1 MLFAFWVIR
10 MIEKVEFGRII
21 INGKEY
27 QHDVIIYPSG
37 KIEKRKKWISK
48 EKHGTSH
55 KLDPEE
61 LREYLKEEFEVL
73 VVGTGIYGMLYL
85 LPESKK
91 LTEGKDVIEKPTPE
105 AAKVFNELKE
115 KKKTLGIFHITC

>member
-1 MLFAFWVIR
+1 
-10 MIEKVEFGRII
+10 MIEKVEFGRISA
-21 INGKEY
+21 NGKEY
-27 QHDVIIYPSG
+27 SHDIVIYPSG

-61 LREYLKEEFEVL
+61 LKEYLKEDFEVL
-73 VVGTGIYGMLYL
+73 IVGTGIYGMLSL

-91 LTEGKDVIEKPTPE
+91 LIEGKEVIEKPTPE
-105 AAKVFNELKE
+105 AVKVFNELR
-115 KKKTLGIFHITC
+115 KKRKTLGIFHITC